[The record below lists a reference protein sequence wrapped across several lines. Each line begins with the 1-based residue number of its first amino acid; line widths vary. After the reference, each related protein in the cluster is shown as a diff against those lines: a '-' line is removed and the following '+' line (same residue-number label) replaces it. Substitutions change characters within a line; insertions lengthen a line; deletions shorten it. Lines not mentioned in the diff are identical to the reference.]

1 MKKVISIILS
11 IILIF
16 SVSAVN
22 TRAETDKAS
31 DAPGIISALNA
42 AWSVKE
48 QMGLSGVDLEDIT
61 YSDSVM
67 AYDYTYEGLVFNS
80 EFIPIKYEER
90 VIGWVI
96 KKLSDGEIFYQ
107 FTTAF
112 AQEVNRIAD
121 DDTEFAII
129 YGYGASY
136 LYDGKEIY
144 TIGKV
149 SIPVGGRKAL
159 ESAEQLEYENA
170 ALRSI
175 VESYEL
181 PYRNPGIN
189 GRAPV
194 YFSCNVTKVSQK
206 PYNNLCWAASI
217 ACIVNY
223 LKKANHTAV
232 SVVKDL
238 RGSII
243 DEGLYPAEEIEVLKK
258 YGVSYTY
265 KYSDPSANVMLKNI
279 QNGYPIY
286 ASFKHMNGHHASVVY
301 GVNIMAG
308 YFYVMDPIDGFCNG
322 SYSPANVHMYVSPS
336 SGLAMVLDNASC
348 MYWE

>member
-1 MKKVISIILS
+1 MKKVISIILI

-22 TRAETDKAS
+22 TSAETGKAS
-31 DAPGIISALNA
+31 DVDGIIFSLNA
-42 AWSVKE
+42 VWSVKE
-48 QMGLSGVDLEDIT
+48 QMGLSKVDFEALT

-67 AYDYTYEGLVFNS
+67 AYDYTDEGLVFNS
-80 EFIPIKYEER
+80 EFIPIKYEEE

-96 KKLSDGEIFYQ
+96 KKLTDGAFYQ

-112 AQEVNRIAD
+112 AEEVNRIAD

-129 YGYGASY
+129 YGYDASY
-136 LYDGKEIY
+136 FYDGKEIY
-144 TIGKV
+144 TIGNV
-149 SIPVGGRKAL
+149 SIPVEGRKAL

-175 VESYEL
+175 GENCAL
-181 PYRNPGIN
+181 PYSNSGISS
-189 GRAPV
+189 RAPV
-194 YFSCNVTKVSQK
+194 YFSCNVAKVSQN
-206 PYNNLCWAASI
+206 PYEHLCWAASV

-223 LKKANHTAV
+223 LKKTNHTAV
-232 SVVKDL
+232 SVAKDW
-238 RGSII
+238 RGTLT
-243 DEGLYPAEEIEVLKK
+243 DKGLNLAEEVKVLEK
-258 YGVSYTY
+258 YGISYTY

-279 QNGYPIY
+279 QNGYPLFGM
-286 ASFKHMNGHHASVVY
+286 FKHMYGHHACVIY

-336 SGLAMVLDNASC
+336 TGLAMVLDQASC
-348 MYWE
+348 KYWEE

>member
-1 MKKVISIILS
+1 MKKVISIILI

-22 TRAETDKAS
+22 TSAETGKAP
-31 DAPGIISALNA
+31 DVDGIIFSLNA

-48 QMGLSGVDLEDIT
+48 QMGLSKVDFEALT

-67 AYDYTYEGLVFNS
+67 AYDYTDEGLVFNS
-80 EFIPIKYEER
+80 EFIPIKYEEE

-96 KKLSDGEIFYQ
+96 KKLTDGAFYQ

-112 AQEVNRIAD
+112 AEEVNRIAD

-129 YGYGASY
+129 YGYDASY
-136 LYDGKEIY
+136 FYDGKEIY
-144 TIGKV
+144 MIGNV
-149 SIPVGGRKAL
+149 SIPVEERKVL
-159 ESAEQLEYENA
+159 ESAEQLKYENA

-175 VESYEL
+175 GESYEL
-181 PYRNPGIN
+181 PYSNPGIN

-194 YFSCNVTKVSQK
+194 YFSCNVSRVSQK
-206 PYNNLCWAASI
+206 PYDNLCWAASI

-223 LKKANHTAV
+223 IKKTNHTVV
-232 SVVKDL
+232 SVVKEL

-265 KYSDPSANVMLKNI
+265 KYLDPSANVMLKNI

-286 ASFKHMNGHHASVVY
+286 ASFKHMNGHHAGVVY